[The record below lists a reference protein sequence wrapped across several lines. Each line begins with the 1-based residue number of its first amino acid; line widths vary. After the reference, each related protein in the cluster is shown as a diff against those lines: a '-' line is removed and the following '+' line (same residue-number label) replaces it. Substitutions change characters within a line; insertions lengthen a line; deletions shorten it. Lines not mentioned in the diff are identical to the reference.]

1 MNENCIFC
9 RIVNGSEPAYVVYSD
24 SKVIAFLDKYP
35 IKKGHTLVITREHYR
50 DFLSTPTEVIGY
62 LSEVTKKVAS
72 AVMDALNADGVK
84 IFTNVGSSAGQ
95 VIFHVHIHV
104 LPTWENEP
112 PFSARRKEIDRET
125 AERIS
130 SAIREKVSTLN

>member
-1 MNENCIFC
+1 MNENCVFC
-9 RIVNGSEPAYVVYSD
+9 RIVNGSEPAYIVYSD
-24 SKVIAFLDKYP
+24 SKVMAFLDRYP
-35 IKKGHTLVITREHYR
+35 IGKGHTLVITREHYK

-84 IFTNVGSSAGQ
+84 ILTNVGSSAGQ

-112 PFSARRKEIDRET
+112 LFSARRKEIDRET
-125 AERIS
+125 AEMIS
-130 SAIREKVSTLN
+130 SAIKEKVSALT